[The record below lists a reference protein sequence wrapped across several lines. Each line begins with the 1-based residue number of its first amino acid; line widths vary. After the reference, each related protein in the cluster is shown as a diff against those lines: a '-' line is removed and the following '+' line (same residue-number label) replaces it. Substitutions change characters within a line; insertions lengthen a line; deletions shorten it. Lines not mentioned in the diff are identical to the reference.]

1 MDDSKDWKIYTRT
14 GDQGET
20 SLIGGDRVPKYHLKI
35 ESYGTLD
42 ELNSV
47 MGMLRDLSE
56 TAIYKD
62 DLLKIQ
68 DRLFTLESHLAAA
81 DKQAAKGLPK
91 LKKSDISFLE
101 HAIDQMNEGLPE
113 LTHFVLPGGHPAVS
127 WAHIAR
133 TVCRRAERLVIKLS
147 DNEPVDPLIIQYLNR
162 LSDYLFVLS
171 RRLGFQLN
179 AKEDLWNPSAG
190 KK

>member
-56 TAIYKD
+56 TSAYRKV
-62 DLLKIQ
+62 LLKIQ
-68 DRLFTLESHLAAA
+68 ERLFTMESTLAAA

-91 LKKSDISFLE
+91 LKKSDISLLE
-101 HAIDQMNEGLPE
+101 QAIDQMNEGLPE

-147 DNEPVDPLIIQYLNR
+147 DTETVDPLVIQYLNR

-171 RRLGFQLN
+171 RRLSFQLN
-179 AKEDLWNPSAG
+179 AKEEIWNPLAG